1 MPARRSVVIHGHFYQ
16 PPRENPWLEA
26 IEVQDSAAPAHDWNE
41 RITDECYAPNTAA
54 RRLDRANRILDI
66 TNNYARISFNIGPT
80 LFAWLERERPG
91 IAARIVEADRA
102 SVQARHGHG
111 NALAQVYNHVIMP
124 LASRADKVTQ
134 VRWGLEDFRRRFGRN
149 AEGMW
154 LSETAVDEETLEV
167 LAEAGLSFTVLAPH
181 QAWRVR
187 KLDAKG
193 ATEAAWDEVGE
204 RIDPSRAYRW
214 RGKRGATLALFFYDG
229 PISRAIA
236 FEGLLGS
243 GLDFAARLRSA
254 FSDARDWPQIV
265 HVATD
270 GESYG
275 HHGRFGDMALAAAL
289 HELEGDPHVTVTNYG
304 DYLAL
309 APPTM
314 EVEIRNSTSWS
325 CFHGVGRWREDCGCR
340 ISSEKHQRWRAPL
353 RNSLDWLRDNVD
365 ALYAARAGQLLKDPW
380 QARDDYIEVILDRT
394 PATVAGF
401 LERHARAPL
410 DAAVRVEALRLLEL
424 QRNRH
429 LMYTSCGWFFDEIS
443 GLEPVQILKYAALV
457 MQYARELGG
466 GALEDEFAR
475 RLQAAPTNVAMFRD
489 GAEVYRRLVR
499 PAVTDLRRVTAHYAI
514 SSVLERFGDVTP
526 LFAYE
531 VTRLDEA
538 AESYQG
544 TALKM
549 GHVRVLA
556 TVTGETRELMYAVI
570 HFGGHDVSCGV
581 RAWAGAALYEEMK
594 ADLLVRYARHSMAD
608 MVRGIDTYFPDDP
621 YGLRDLFLEGRRRL
635 IAEVTRAAL
644 DRHEAS
650 LRQVWDETRKLVRY
664 LREIDAPVPEAL
676 SLAGRHVMEEEAR
689 AELERT
695 PRLGAIPPRAFELV
709 DEAREVGLRLD
720 LEPCRPVLR
729 GAVLAGLARV
739 ADSPAPER
747 VTAVLAL
754 INGAR
759 RLDVGF
765 DRWAAQNR
773 VFDLWRKQPD
783 ARGAL
788 APLADALGLAL
799 PLKDPL

>member
-1 MPARRSVVIHGHFYQ
+1 VPARRYVVIHGHFYQ

-80 LFAWLERERPG
+80 LFAWLARQRPG

-102 SVQARHGHG
+102 SVQAHGGHG
-111 NALAQVYNHVIMP
+111 NAIAQVYNHVIMP

-134 VRWGLEDFRRRFGRN
+134 ARWGLEDFRRHFGRE

-154 LSETAVDEETLEV
+154 LPETAVNDETLEV
-167 LAEAGLSFTVLAPH
+167 LAEAGLSFTILAPH

-187 KLDAKG
+187 KLDAKD
-193 ATEAAWDEVGE
+193 ATWEEVGE

-236 FEGLLGS
+236 FEGLLGN
-243 GLDFAARLRSA
+243 GVDFAARLRSA

-275 HHGRFGDMALAAAL
+275 HHSRFGDMALAAAL
-289 HELEGDPHVTVTNYG
+289 HALEDDPDVTLTNYG
-304 DYLAL
+304 EYLAL
-309 APPTM
+309 HPPTM
-314 EVEIRNSTSWS
+314 EIEIRNSTSWS

-353 RNSLDWLRDNVD
+353 RQSLDWLRDNVD
-365 ALYAARAGQLLKDPW
+365 ALYTARAGQLLKDPW
-380 QARDDYIEVILDRT
+380 QARDDYVEVMLDRS

-410 DAAVRVEALRLLEL
+410 DEAARVEALRLLEL
-424 QRNRH
+424 QRNRQ
-429 LMYTSCGWFFDEIS
+429 LMYTSCGWFFDELS
-443 GLEPVQILKYAALV
+443 GLEPVQVLKYAAMV

-466 GALEDEFAR
+466 GALEEEFAR
-475 RLQAAPTNVAMFRD
+475 RLQAAPTNVSIFPD

-499 PAVTDLRRVTAHYAI
+499 PAVTDLRRAAAHYAI
-514 SSVLERFGDVTP
+514 SSVLERFDDVTP

-544 TALKM
+544 TALRI

-556 TVTGETRELMYAVI
+556 TVTGEARELMYAAI
-570 HFGGHDVSCGV
+570 HFGSHDFSCGV
-581 RAWAGAALYEEMK
+581 RAWEGAALYEEMK
-594 ADLLVRYARHSMAD
+594 VDLHARYARHSMAD

-644 DRHEAS
+644 ERHEAS
-650 LRQVWDETRKLVRY
+650 FRRVWDETRKLVRY

-689 AELERT
+689 RELERT
-695 PRLGAIPPRAFELV
+695 ATLGVISPRVFELAE
-709 DEAREVGLRLD
+709 EAREVGLRLD
-720 LEPCRPVLR
+720 LEPCRPALR
-729 GAVLAGLARV
+729 AAVLAGLAKV
-739 ADSPAPER
+739 AQSPVPER
-747 VTAVLAL
+747 VGTVISLV
-754 INGAR
+754 NGAR
-759 RLDVGF
+759 RLGVGF
-765 DRWAAQNR
+765 DRWTAQNA
-773 VFDLWRKQPD
+773 VFELWRKMPD
-783 ARGAL
+783 ARRAL
-788 APLADALGLAL
+788 APLADALGFAL